1 MQAPRQAS
9 DSGAD
14 GTPQSR
20 TDDTGT
26 TASGGSAAAAASGPT
41 LPQLAA
47 ALTQVLMPAM
57 TRALDACAA
66 QNGRSAA
73 ASGTSVSA

>member
-1 MQAPRQAS
+1 MQGAGRAHRHHHAEAPDDGAGQQGS
-9 DSGAD
+9 DPMRD
-14 GTPQSR
+14 
-20 TDDTGT
+20 
-26 TASGGSAAAAASGPT
+26 
-41 LPQLAA
+41 
-47 ALTQVLMPAM
+47 LMQAM